1 MLKRQKATVVAAPKC
16 AICMGSMELKSVIPK
31 AHIFSELRTYQC
43 QGCGNLRTVED
54 EADLLIPESAQVA
67 A

>member
-43 QGCGNLRTVED
+43 QG
-54 EADLLIPESAQVA
+54 
-67 A
+67 